1 MLATLILQIPQKPS
15 PEIQSV
21 DSTLFCY
28 SIELSYLVDYAG
40 NLSHPNTLS
49 HRLLSNIQSITN
61 TPPPIRVG
69 GTTQNHA
76 TYLPNQTSALIQ
88 YFSTPG
94 ADQPDSLTISSAF
107 FESFKTF
114 PDGTKYI
121 YGLNF
126 FDGDA
131 GKAQALLEA
140 HIFPVN
146 RTNSTWSLEIY
157 VAQWLDYTSAIST
170 NLSSSDPLFQAGVF
184 TTASPG
190 LQQLGSTPWTAETAL
205 TNGIASTGQAKTFA
219 EHAYMGAAC
228 AGSPTPSLD
237 QNLLNHTYLAH
248 HLQYFATQSAASVAR
263 GLPYVIGETNSI
275 ACQGLAGVSDVF
287 GAALWAVD
295 YAMYA
300 AAKTN
305 VSRLY
310 FHGGTGYR
318 YAAWQPVDVVSANG
332 SVSVEKG
339 VRPLY
344 YGHLVVARVLA
355 GGEKKVVQL
364 VGEERFVAY
373 GVYRAGGGDGGEMEA
388 LRHVVLLNLGGG
400 AENSTMEALGRTV
413 KLPEVVGQRD
423 LRVRRLTGLA
433 VDSAEGIEWAGQT
446 VDEMGRIVGKEK
458 VERVSDG
465 GTVVVKSGEAV
476 LVSF

>member
-1 MLATLILQIPQKPS
+1 
-15 PEIQSV
+15 
-21 DSTLFCY
+21 
-28 SIELSYLVDYAG
+28 
-40 NLSHPNTLS
+40 
-49 HRLLSNIQSITN
+49 
-61 TPPPIRVG
+61 
-69 GTTQNHA
+69 
-76 TYLPNQTSALIQ
+76 
-88 YFSTPG
+88 
-94 ADQPDSLTISSAF
+94 
-107 FESFKTF
+107 
-114 PDGTKYI
+114 
-121 YGLNF
+121 
-126 FDGDA
+126 
-131 GKAQALLEA
+131 
-140 HIFPVN
+140 
-146 RTNSTWSLEIY
+146 
-157 VAQWLDYTSAIST
+157 
-170 NLSSSDPLFQAGVF
+170 
-184 TTASPG
+184 
-190 LQQLGSTPWTAETAL
+190 
-205 TNGIASTGQAKTFA
+205 
-219 EHAYMGAAC
+219 MGAAC